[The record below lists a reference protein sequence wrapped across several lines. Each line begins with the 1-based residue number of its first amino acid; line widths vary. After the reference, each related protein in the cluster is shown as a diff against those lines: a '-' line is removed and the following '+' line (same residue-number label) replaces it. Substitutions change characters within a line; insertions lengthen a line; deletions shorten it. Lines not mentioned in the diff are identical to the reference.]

1 MGKENG
7 VSILNRFSLAY
18 LIQIFIAFTLAGF
31 LFMGIA
37 YTKKKQTFYKN
48 IRKNAQTFADV
59 IAYPLWSYD
68 FDAIGRYAQLY
79 LDNKTVCSVSVYDES
94 GKTVVSRVSPCLKK
108 IRYSSLEER
117 IYLPVKF
124 NGKKV
129 GAVEL
134 VYSKKSLKEF
144 IDNFVFLMLCLIVI
158 LSIFLMAGSRYLIK
172 EYILHPI
179 NILSKAIADI
189 RDGKYSFKIIEGDV
203 RFREFKTLVNEI
215 ENMIDAIK
223 QREEDLKEV
232 NEELKIILSSIPDG
246 YVLLDLSGR
255 ILQVNESM
263 AKMFNYSED
272 EMLGMRA
279 MDLSAEVFTERLMK
293 QYFEQAVNKGFASFN
308 WLAKTKDGRSFWI
321 LVRLKQIVL
330 KRQKYMLALVLDID
344 EQIRLQERLKESEE
358 KFRTFAENTKAALFL
373 YSEYFEYVN
382 PATCQILGY
391 TEEELLKMH
400 FWDIVHPEER
410 NLVKQRGL
418 RRIEGEEAPSSYE
431 FRVIRKDG
439 KVRWVEFVADRV
451 KIKEKNLALGTA
463 IDITARKVY
472 RESLKEEKEKLSA
485 TLKSIAEGVIV
496 LDEKGK
502 VKIVNKAAEKL
513 LNKRE
518 SEIVGSNCSEILTF
532 YREDEFG
539 GKEIKRV
546 SVNFKDAID
555 RFQNDNLF
563 LFKDN
568 GDKIYVSVSASPV
581 KADGK
586 IIGAVIVVSDITEHE
601 IFKREIVKQK
611 KLESLATLAAGI
623 AHDFNNML
631 QILQGNIELANI
643 KASDDLKP
651 ILERAQK
658 SLQNATKLA
667 HRLLTFAKG
676 GAPIKQKISNFED
689 YLRGM
694 VDLFLAGSPIKV
706 IIDVEEGLFPIEA
719 DPTQLEQVFQN
730 IFTNAKDI
738 LRNKGTIKIKAE
750 NFYYDK
756 KTYPGLPLREKYGK
770 YVKITISDNGPG
782 IPSEVVDRI
791 FEPYF
796 TTKKYGTGLG
806 LAVAYSVISK
816 HEGYITA
823 GNKPEGGAF
832 FHIYLPVKDLGEDED
847 KAVIGVE
854 DEKKGTEIPEKKKVE
869 QRNIDF
875 SKLRILFMDD
885 EEDVREVAEDF
896 ALTLNCEL
904 VSVENGEEAVKVY
917 KESIE
922 KGEKFDIVFVDLTV
936 VGGMGGEETLKELK
950 KIDAEVKVVV
960 SSGYAHSAAMSEF
973 AKIGFANVLPKPYL
987 LEDFKR
993 VIIESLSD

>member
-1 MGKENG
+1 MGKDKG
-7 VSILNRFSLAY
+7 PSILNRFSLAY
-18 LIQIFIAFTLAGF
+18 LIQIFIAFTVAGF
-31 LFMGIA
+31 IFMGIA
-37 YTKKKQTFYKN
+37 YTKKKETFYRSIN
-48 IRKNAQTFADV
+48 KNAHTFADV

-79 LDNKTVCSVSVYDES
+79 LDKKTVCAVSVYDES
-94 GKTVVSRVSPCLKK
+94 GKTVVSKTSPCLKK
-108 IRYSSLEER
+108 IRFSSLEER

-124 NGKKV
+124 NGQQV
-129 GAVEL
+129 GKIEL
-134 VYSKKSLKEF
+134 VYSKQSLKEF
-144 IDNFVFLMLCLIVI
+144 VDNFVFLMLCLIII
-158 LSIFLMAGSRYLIK
+158 LSIFLMVGSRYLINA
-172 EYILHPI
+172 YILQPV
-179 NILSKAIADI
+179 NILSNAIADI
-189 RDGKYSFKIIEGDV
+189 RDGKYGFKIIEADV
-203 RFREFKTLVNEI
+203 KFREFKTLVNEI
-215 ENMIDAIK
+215 KNMIDAIR

-232 NEELKIILSSIPDG
+232 NEELRIILSSIPDG
-246 YVLLDLSGR
+246 YVLMDLSGR
-255 ILQVNESM
+255 ILQINESM

-272 EMLGMRA
+272 KLLGMRA
-279 MDLSAEVFTERLMK
+279 MDLSDETFTERLLK
-293 QYFEQAVNKGFASFN
+293 QYFEQAMNKGFASFN
-308 WLAKTKDGRSFWI
+308 WLARTNDGRSFWI

-344 EQIRLQERLKESEE
+344 EQIRLQKRLKESEE
-358 KFRTFAENTKAALFL
+358 KFRTFAENTRAALFL

-382 PATCQILGY
+382 PATCRILGY
-391 TEEELLKMH
+391 SEEELLRMH
-400 FWDIVHPEER
+400 FWDVIHPEER

-418 RRIEGEEAPSSYE
+418 KRIEGEEVPSSYE
-431 FRVIRKDG
+431 FRVVRKDG

-451 KIKEKNLALGTA
+451 EINNKNLALGTA

-472 RESLKEEKEKLSA
+472 QEGLKEEKEKLAA

-502 VKIVNKAAEKL
+502 VKIVNKAAERL
-513 LNKRE
+513 LNKKE
-518 SEIVGSNCSEILTF
+518 SEIIGSNCSDILVF
-532 YREDEFG
+532 FREDELS
-539 GKEIKRV
+539 GKEVKRV

-563 LFKDN
+563 LFRED

-581 KADGK
+581 KTDGK
-586 IIGAVIVVSDITEHE
+586 VIGAVIVISDITEHE

-631 QILQGNIELANI
+631 QILQGNIELASI
-643 KASDDLKP
+643 KAPEDLKP

-676 GAPIKQKISNFED
+676 GAPIKQKIVNLKE
-689 YLRGM
+689 YLKGM
-694 VDLFLAGSPIKV
+694 VDLFLAGSSIKV
-706 IIDVEEGLFPIEA
+706 IIDVEDNLFPIEA

-756 KTYPGLPLREKYGK
+756 KKYPGLPLREKYAK
-770 YVKITISDNGPG
+770 YVHITISDNGPG
-782 IPSEVVDRI
+782 IPPDVLDRI

-823 GNKPEGGAF
+823 ENKPEGGAV
-832 FHIYLPVKDLGEDED
+832 FHIYLPVKE
-847 KAVIGVE
+847 GVE
-854 DEKKGTEIPEKKKVE
+854 EEEKPVITRIETKKEIETPKKEKTGSGD
-869 QRNIDF
+869 IDF

-896 ALTLNCEL
+896 ALALNCKL
-904 VSVENGEEAVKVY
+904 VSVENGEEAIKVY
-917 KESIE
+917 KESME
-922 KGEKFDIVFVDLTV
+922 KGEKFDLVFVDLTV

-950 KIDAEVKVVV
+950 KIDPNVKVVV
-960 SSGYAHSAAMSEF
+960 SSGYAHSAAMSQF
-973 AKIGFANVLPKPYL
+973 KKIGFVNVLPKPYL
-987 LEDFKR
+987 LDDFKR
-993 VIIESLSD
+993 IIIESLSD